1 MIHSNVDCGIFPNY
15 FISRNFF
22 KPAAIVIHDLSFITH
37 PQFYSK
43 KFILYYKYL
52 LKETLKQ
59 NPLIL
64 TVSEHTRGNI
74 IKHLNIKEENIFL
87 LQAYSNVKEM
97 HDDETRLFQSG
108 GDYFLYVGHIEPRKN
123 LLFLVKNFL
132 SWKNKCKINI
142 KLNLVGEIWIKTKEV
157 KYLLAKYSNHPD
169 IVFSGYVNEN
179 KLSSYYKNAFG
190 FVHTSLEEGFGF
202 PILEAMHYG
211 LPILCSNNN
220 AVKEISSSVSIT
232 IDPQNSKSLME
243 GLDELY
249 RRKINNNTQMY
260 NIKYSP
266 EMMRNQLCIVLDILK
281 SRISKKIYFN
291 NRVSKTHEEAI
302 EKTLLYS
309 HLFNGGLHK
318 EDLYKYLFD
327 IKISVDQ
334 FEKALDNLKYL
345 NKINLKND
353 NVSLNYHNINIYK
366 KEIKNL
372 DKKRIKKAL
381 RIIKNIPFI
390 SCICFSG
397 GTANYGIENH
407 DDIDLFI
414 ITKPNSIYIVY
425 LMIHILSKIFNI
437 RRQLCVNFLIDE
449 TGLEIKDQR
458 DYYTAH
464 QIVSLVPFKNSR
476 MLNSFRRNNYWAAKL
491 FPNFISRL
499 SNEYINQKKSG
510 NFYSIL
516 KPLNISLKYFYRILY
531 RNYLKKESTDAI
543 KLNNKCIKLYT
554 NDHRIKILETFD
566 REWKKYLKLKE
577 TQISVLV

>member
-1 MIHSNVDCGIFPNY
+1 M
-15 FISRNFF
+15 
-22 KPAAIVIHDLSFITH
+22 
-37 PQFYSK
+37 
-43 KFILYYKYL
+43 
-52 LKETLKQ
+52 
-59 NPLIL
+59 
-64 TVSEHTRGNI
+64 
-74 IKHLNIKEENIFL
+74 
-87 LQAYSNVKEM
+87 
-97 HDDETRLFQSG
+97 
-108 GDYFLYVGHIEPRKN
+108 
-123 LLFLVKNFL
+123 
-132 SWKNKCKINI
+132 WIN
-142 KLNLVGEIWIKTKEV
+142 
-157 KYLLAKYSNHPD
+157 
-169 IVFSGYVNEN
+169 
-179 KLSSYYKNAFG
+179 
-190 FVHTSLEEGFGF
+190 
-202 PILEAMHYG
+202 
-211 LPILCSNNN
+211 
-220 AVKEISSSVSIT
+220 
-232 IDPQNSKSLME
+232 
-243 GLDELY
+243 
-249 RRKINNNTQMY
+249 
-260 NIKYSP
+260 
-266 EMMRNQLCIVLDILK
+266 
-281 SRISKKIYFN
+281 
-291 NRVSKTHEEAI
+291 
-302 EKTLLYS
+302 
-309 HLFNGGLHK
+309 
-318 EDLYKYLFD
+318 
-327 IKISVDQ
+327 
-334 FEKALDNLKYL
+334 L

-499 SNEYINQKKSG
+499 SNENINQKKSG

-531 RNYLKKESTDAI
+531 RNYLTKESTDAI